1 MNQVVHAGAELC
13 VGQSK
18 NNRCSRGLTVSLT
31 LGTPSTLG
39 LLDGPPVL
47 SLLFPLPL
55 GDDTFPSEWSMTL
68 D

>member
-1 MNQVVHAGAELC
+1 MRWSALEEQIL
-13 VGQSK
+13 Q
-18 NNRCSRGLTVSLT
+18 GLTVSLT

-55 GDDTFPSEWSMTL
+55 GDDTFPSECSTTL
-68 D
+68 E